1 MEINRVLK
9 TSNSTKMSSK
19 ASVARDSISFHSIMD
34 KNRNEQNL
42 ELLQSKIKE
51 IEQQGEKL
59 AEQRTVESF
68 RKYKKMVKDFMDYSV
83 KNGLELQEHFGFS
96 QRGTSKI
103 YKLVKEVDK
112 KLIDITNAV
121 LDKESKSLDI
131 LKMVGEIKGML
142 INIYT

>member
-9 TSNSTKMSSK
+9 ASNSTKISSK
-19 ASVARDSISFHSIMD
+19 ANVARDSISFHSIMD
-34 KNRNEQNL
+34 KNRIEQNL
-42 ELLQSKIKE
+42 ELLQSKLKE
-51 IEQQGEKL
+51 IEEQGEKL

-68 RKYKKMVKDFMDYSV
+68 RKYKKMVKDFMDYAV

-96 QRGTSKI
+96 QRGTAKI

-131 LKMVGEIKGML
+131 LKTVGEIKGML